1 MKGLNPEIVRGF
13 GYKLKAYTPFRNSFI
28 CETNQ
33 GIKVIQAMDGDIP
46 QLLFQHSAKEHLYQN
61 GFKWVDRFYI
71 SERNAPYYIHEG
83 TIYVMTDWVDG
94 RECDFDSLEDI
105 IKAVSTLADMHKVSK
120 GMIPVEGS
128 RIKYDERSLPLVIKK
143 RTNELST
150 MKKRINKQSRM
161 SDFDLVFLKHYR
173 YYEELCMRS
182 LEWLE
187 KSDYN
192 AIHQKVK
199 KEKWFYHN
207 DYTYHNLIM
216 VPSGDLYVTHFEEC
230 RYGLPIYDLVSVL
243 KKIMKKHNWDI
254 HIASKLLSLYME
266 KVNISEE
273 KNILISLL
281 ILPDDFLKVCNRYYN
296 TRRAWA
302 SQSLLRKLNL
312 IIEQKE
318 NVAQFIDYIE
328 SL

>member
-1 MKGLNPEIVRGF
+1 MKGLNPEIVKGF
-13 GYKLKAYTPFRNSFI
+13 GYKLETYTHFRNSFI

-33 GIKVIQAMDGDIP
+33 GIKVIQAVDGDIP

-71 SERNAPYYIHEG
+71 SENNAPYYIHEG
-83 TIYVMTDWVDG
+83 TAYVMTDWVDG
-94 RECDFDSLEDI
+94 RECDFDHLEDI
-105 IKAVSTLADMHKVSK
+105 KKAISTLADMHKVSK
-120 GMIPVEGS
+120 GLIPLEGS
-128 RIKYDERSLPLVIKK
+128 RIRYDERSLPLVVQK
-143 RTNELST
+143 RISELTT
-150 MKKRINKQSRM
+150 MKKRINRQSHM
-161 SDFDLVFLKHYR
+161 SEFDLIFLKYYK
-173 YYEELCMRS
+173 YYEELCKRS
-182 LEWLE
+182 LEWLNR
-187 KSDYN
+187 SNYN
-192 AIHQKVK
+192 ETKEKVK
-199 KEKWFYHN
+199 KEKCFCHN
-207 DYTYHNLIM
+207 DYTYYNLLIA
-216 VPSGDLYVTHFEEC
+216 PSGALYVTHFEEC

-254 HIASKLLSLYME
+254 TIANELLSLYMD
-266 KVNISEE
+266 KVNIDDE
-273 KNILISLL
+273 KNLLVSLL

-318 NVAQFIDYIE
+318 NVAQFIKYIE